1 VRWGIEAAVD
11 SRWLGFRAATHA
23 QEGNRTGG
31 CPLWHHAAMAVAE
44 NLVSV
49 RRIPAISRRV
59 RLAAVCGVAG
69 AVAGCLLF
77 LVAHRGLCD
86 DAYITVDYARNLAF
100 HGHWGIVPSL
110 MANTATSPLNVG
122 LLAAITAVVR
132 EPVLAVGLLLM
143 TTTAASAVWLLRI
156 AEITGLSR
164 WLLPTLGVGL
174 LLSSP
179 LLASTV
185 GLETYL
191 CAALFIGLVRYAL
204 AGRWLATG
212 IVGGLLILGRPD
224 LAVVDVVVV
233 LTVAAARR
241 RALRSG
247 LVAVAVAAP
256 WYLLSWSVLGSVLP
270 DTFFLKTHDVQGWVG
285 FHFASGP
292 LWYLRVLPLA
302 TFLTVLAAGCGLVSM
317 VSWAVL
323 AVRQRGVVTTD
334 AGQAA
339 VAFGLGGIGHAAV
352 FASLGTPPSHWYY
365 GPVLAG
371 LGLCSVVTA
380 LVVVRSDRATSLR
393 GVVALGSVS
402 LVILAAAGYDVA
414 RGVPWKS
421 APIYTNWATRAEYQ
435 RIAEDISKVIPGATV
450 VSPSEVGTLAYFCN
464 CELVDFLSDPGRT
477 GQDIARHMQQSGPL
491 MRQLLKLNYIH
502 HVPASPKPAE
512 FKLVWEKPCVN
523 AIGEWRT
530 THWSNNLCL
539 KNVAS

>member
-1 VRWGIEAAVD
+1 
-11 SRWLGFRAATHA
+11 
-23 QEGNRTGG
+23 
-31 CPLWHHAAMAVAE
+31 MAVAE
-44 NLVSV
+44 GLVSV
-49 RRIPAISRRV
+49 RRIPGISRGV
-59 RLAAVCGVAG
+59 RPAAVCGVAG
-69 AVAGCLLF
+69 AVAGGLLF
-77 LVAHRGLCD
+77 LVAHRGFSD
-86 DAYITVDYARNLAF
+86 DAYITLDYARNLAF
-100 HGHWGIVPSL
+100 HGHWGVVPSL
-110 MANTATSPLNVG
+110 TANTATSPLNVG

-143 TTTAASAVWLLRI
+143 ATTAASAVWLLRI

-164 WLLPTLGVGL
+164 RLLPTLGVGL

-233 LTVAAARR
+233 LTGAAARR

-247 LVAVAVAAP
+247 LVAVVVAAP

-270 DTFFLKTHDVQGWVG
+270 DTFFLKTHDVHGWVG

-302 TFLTVLAAGCGLVSM
+302 SALTLLAAGCGLVSM

-323 AVRQRGVVTTD
+323 AVRHRGVVSTD

-339 VAFGLGGIGHAAV
+339 VAFGLGGIGHAVV

-365 GPVLAG
+365 GPVLTG
-371 LGLCSVVTA
+371 LSLCSVLTA
-380 LVVVRSDRATSLR
+380 LIVVRTDRAISPR

-402 LVILAAAGYDVA
+402 LVILAAAGYDIA
-414 RGVPWKS
+414 RGVPWES

-435 RIAEDISKVIPGATV
+435 RIAEDISRMTPGATV

-464 CELVDFLSDPGRT
+464 CELVDFISDPGRT
-477 GQDIARHMQQSGPL
+477 EQDIAHHMQQSGPL

-512 FKLVWEKPCVN
+512 FAFVWEKTCVN

-530 THWSNNLCL
+530 PHWSNNLCL